1 MENQEQH
8 TSSHESRSL
17 DADKLKGKAVEVAEQ
32 LKARGKDQL
41 EAGKNTA
48 AEGVE
53 QLAGALEE
61 ATESLQ
67 QGEQQSLAGYVHKL
81 AGSVRSLAAT
91 LHDRSLDELLGETQ
105 ELARRNPTLFFFG
118 SVAVGIAVS
127 RFIKAS
133 GERENSQF
141 PDNIMPSGVARRISD
156 QQTTEE
162 SLRSIQPV
170 NSESTVVQTKTPAR
184 SNDNEQKG
192 V

>member
-17 DADKLKGKAVEVAEQ
+17 DADKLKGKGKAVEVAEQ

-41 EAGKNTA
+41 EAGKKTA

-53 QLAGALEE
+53 QLAEALEE

-91 LHDRSLDELLGETQ
+91 LHDSSLDELLGETQ

-118 SVAVGIAVS
+118 SVAAGIAVS

-141 PDNIMPSGVARRISD
+141 PDNMSGVARRVSD
-156 QQTTEE
+156 QQTTDE

-170 NSESTVVQTKTPAR
+170 